1 MKIVPLAEVK
11 SHLSAYMEM
20 CQTEPVIITKNG
32 RASAMLVS
40 YSDDDELVSLLIANN
55 PRFRH
60 LIQAAEK
67 RLDETGGIPHD
78 EFWKRVEANYQ
89 AAPAKPKKVAQRRA
103 AYRTA
108 RTRKK

>member
-1 MKIVPLAEVK
+1 MKHNDL
-11 SHLSAYMEM
+11 
-20 CQTEPVIITKNG
+20 T
-32 RASAMLVS
+32 
-40 YSDDDELVSLLIANN
+40 SLLIANN

-60 LIQAAEK
+60 LIQATEK

-89 AAPAKPKKVAQRRA
+89 ATPAKPKQVAQRRA